1 MAVFSK
7 ILIANRSE
15 IARRIIR
22 TCSEMGIATVAVF
35 SEYDTDA
42 LFVHD
47 ADEAVA
53 LLPGSSYLDGSSII
67 EAALRTGAAA
77 IHPGYGFLSENAEF
91 ASAVEAAGLTFIG
104 PAPETI
110 GAMGSKLESRELMQT
125 AGVPV
130 LAVAELPDGL
140 DAVEAAAVLGYPLL
154 VKASRGGGGKGM
166 RIVAE
171 PDDLA
176 AAIESAAREAES
188 AFGDGTVYLER
199 FVSNPRHVEVQ
210 IVGDGEGHVV
220 HLYERECSIQRRFQ
234 KVIEET
240 PSPDLDTELR
250 RRLWDAAVK
259 AGEAVSYR
267 GAGTVEF
274 IVDPSGDFAFLEMNT
289 RIQVEHP
296 VTEMTTGIDLVR
308 MQIEIA
314 AGVPLMAQAD
324 VPARV
329 GHAIEARLNAESPAD
344 GYLPS
349 TGVVH
354 RFTVPDGVR
363 VDTGIADGSVV
374 THHYDPM
381 IAKIISHAP
390 SREEAA
396 AVLARALRGSRIHGV
411 DTNRDLLVAILSDD
425 EFLAGAVDTHFL
437 ERKGEVFAASPMSE
451 AALQSSA
458 AAAAL
463 GIQAENRRKADVL
476 ASIPSG
482 WRNLASQHQTTTL
495 LHGIDPITVS
505 YRFVRGSVEVDVDG
519 VSLPID
525 IAYLIEPEVIEL
537 GIDGVRRTFEV
548 NFVGDGVYVDSPLG
562 STHFTV
568 APRFAVSGLATQEGS
583 MTAKTPGV
591 VVAVSTQ
598 LGDAVEPGDTVMVIE
613 AMKMEQAIV
622 SVTGGRVSAV
632 HFAVG
637 DQVAQGEILV
647 EIESEEGDG

>member
-67 EAALRTGAAA
+67 ESALRTGAAA

-91 ASAVEAAGLTFIG
+91 AGAVEAAGLTFIG

-154 VKASRGGGGKGM
+154 VKASRGGGGRGM

-171 PDDLA
+171 PDGLA
-176 AAIESAAREAES
+176 EAIESGAREAES

-199 FVSNPRHVEVQ
+199 FVSNPRHIEVQ

-289 RIQVEHP
+289 RIQ
-296 VTEMTTGIDLVR
+296 
-308 MQIEIA
+308 
-314 AGVPLMAQAD
+314 
-324 VPARV
+324 
-329 GHAIEARLNAESPAD
+329 
-344 GYLPS
+344 
-349 TGVVH
+349 
-354 RFTVPDGVR
+354 
-363 VDTGIADGSVV
+363 
-374 THHYDPM
+374 
-381 IAKIISHAP
+381 
-390 SREEAA
+390 
-396 AVLARALRGSRIHGV
+396 
-411 DTNRDLLVAILSDD
+411 
-425 EFLAGAVDTHFL
+425 
-437 ERKGEVFAASPMSE
+437 
-451 AALQSSA
+451 
-458 AAAAL
+458 
-463 GIQAENRRKADVL
+463 
-476 ASIPSG
+476 
-482 WRNLASQHQTTTL
+482 
-495 LHGIDPITVS
+495 
-505 YRFVRGSVEVDVDG
+505 
-519 VSLPID
+519 
-525 IAYLIEPEVIEL
+525 
-537 GIDGVRRTFEV
+537 
-548 NFVGDGVYVDSPLG
+548 
-562 STHFTV
+562 
-568 APRFAVSGLATQEGS
+568 
-583 MTAKTPGV
+583 
-591 VVAVSTQ
+591 
-598 LGDAVEPGDTVMVIE
+598 
-613 AMKMEQAIV
+613 
-622 SVTGGRVSAV
+622 
-632 HFAVG
+632 
-637 DQVAQGEILV
+637 
-647 EIESEEGDG
+647 